1 VKSAA
6 QGMFMAWERR
16 KTTTRRYYYRHARNY
31 MGRPIKLYV
40 GVGNAAHRLAEAD
53 VAARL
58 ERARARQ
65 AWLQQWA
72 QVEQAQQVLDEF
84 CEMMGLLTKGVLV
97 ASNWHQHGYEW
108 RRRMLTWPANRKF
121 GSPPRPT

>member
-1 VKSAA
+1 
-6 QGMFMAWERR
+6 MAWECR
-16 KTTTRRYYYRHARNY
+16 KETQRRYYYRHAHNY

-40 GVGNAAHRLAEAD
+40 GNGREAVRMAEAD
-53 VAARL
+53 LATRL

-84 CEMMGLLTKGVLV
+84 CEMMAWLTRAMLI
-97 ASNWHQHGYEW
+97 ASGWYRHGDQW
-108 RRRMLTWPANRKF
+108 RRRRLPWATRY
-121 GSPPRPT
+121 R